1 MPGHVNPSSKFTV
14 SFMRGGE
21 VVDARSAPTGE
32 RALKAAI
39 VMLAEQ
45 EALENGDRLT
55 VSEG

>member
-14 SFMRGGE
+14 SFMRSGE

-45 EALENGDRLT
+45 EVLENGDRLT
-55 VSEG
+55 VSES